1 MSCIFLFVS
10 TNIGTVKLQRTSV
23 RRTGRQV
30 RHLAARAL
38 VPLVPPNALASTIAA
53 ALADVPTAPAV
64 ACHNQARAML
74 YWDPSLAPPSPCSA
88 LGVLSQLVVSL
99 FVK

>member
-1 MSCIFLFVS
+1 MSCTFLFMP
-10 TNIGTVKLQRTSV
+10 TNFSIVKLQRTSA
-23 RRTGRQV
+23 RRLGRQV

-74 YWDPSLAPPSPCSA
+74 YRDLALAPLSPCSA
-88 LGVLSQLVVSL
+88 VGLLSQPVVSL